1 MQPEDI
7 ENKYTNETFS
17 TEHFD
22 EIKNSLQRLNYQ
34 REQMGPVNLRARIE
48 EQEIKK
54 ALEDLELEKNDLVQ
68 AIEKLRLGISKINNE
83 GKKRLTEAFEKVD
96 KNFCD
101 LFKKLFNGGKAYLE
115 LIDSDDPL
123 QAGLELMV
131 SPPGKKLQKLSLL
144 SGGEKAL
151 ASLALIFSTFINK
164 ISPI

>member
-1 MQPEDI
+1 MQPEDL
-7 ENKYTNETFS
+7 EKKYTNETFT

-83 GKKRLTEAFEKVD
+83 GKKD
-96 KNFCD
+96 
-101 LFKKLFNGGKAYLE
+101 
-115 LIDSDDPL
+115 
-123 QAGLELMV
+123 
-131 SPPGKKLQKLSLL
+131 
-144 SGGEKAL
+144 
-151 ASLALIFSTFINK
+151 
-164 ISPI
+164 